1 MQKQK
6 TASAVFFLAHFQGVS
21 AMRVENFIRFSES
34 IKIKKE
40 MRVAG
45 ITVRLLI
52 TDCTGTI
59 YFTDLQFQEGDQL
72 TGYTV
77 HTSKMLT
84 KMQENG
90 QPVPPRHYNGVVR
103 TAETVILFNLGKTS
117 AGLDC
122 YIYPIQDMAAG
133 SIELS
138 QGVGAHKVKFLDP
151 VNAGDELAL
160 KASTRQCLKNGSP
173 TRKDGFYQYSAAWD
187 SKHMVKLE
195 ERKSAR
201 VLFEFQEMQEGGD
214 RL

>member
-1 MQKQK
+1 MMAKN
-6 TASAVFFLAHFQGVS
+6 S
-21 AMRVENFIRFSES
+21 FIRFAETF
-34 IKIKKE
+34 KIKEE
-40 MRVAG
+40 MRVVS
-45 ITVRLLI
+45 ITVRLI
-52 TDCTGTI
+52 IADCTGTI

-90 QPVPPRHYNGVVR
+90 QPVPPRHYNGVVQ

-138 QGVGAHKVKFLDP
+138 QGMGAHKVKFLDP

-160 KASTRQCLKNGSP
+160 KASTRQCLKNGSQTP
-173 TRKDGFYQYSAAWD
+173 KDGFYQYSAAWD
-187 SKHMVKLE
+187 SKHTVKLE

-201 VLFEFQEMQEGGD
+201 VLFEFRIFRNGRILSGCS
-214 RL
+214 LL

>member
-1 MQKQK
+1 MKFSRFAE
-6 TASAVFFLAHFQGVS
+6 T
-21 AMRVENFIRFSES
+21 IRLKSNNH
-34 IKIKKE
+34 
-40 MRVAG
+40 VAG
-45 ITVRLLI
+45 VTVTLKLS
-52 TDCTGTI
+52 DCTGTI
-59 YFTDLQFQEGDQL
+59 YFTDLQLQDGDQL

-84 KMQENG
+84 KMKENG

-122 YIYPIQDMAAG
+122 YIYPIQYMAAG
-133 SIELS
+133 SIEIS
-138 QGVGAHKVKFLDP
+138 QGMGAHKVRFLDS

-160 KASTRQCLKNGSP
+160 KASTRQCIKNGSP

-187 SKHMVKLE
+187 SKYTVKLE

>member
-1 MQKQK
+1 MAKN
-6 TASAVFFLAHFQGVS
+6 S
-21 AMRVENFIRFSES
+21 FIRFAETLM
-34 IKIKKE
+34 IKKE
-40 MRVAG
+40 MRVVS
-45 ITVRLLI
+45 ITVRLMI

-59 YFTDLQFQEGDQL
+59 YFTDLQLQDGDQL

-90 QPVPPRHYNGVVR
+90 QPVPPRYYNGVVR

-133 SIELS
+133 SIEIS
-138 QGVGAHKVKFLDP
+138 QGMGAHKVKFLDP

>member
-1 MQKQK
+1 MAKN
-6 TASAVFFLAHFQGVS
+6 S
-21 AMRVENFIRFSES
+21 FIRFAETLM
-34 IKIKKE
+34 IKKE
-40 MRVAG
+40 MRVVS
-45 ITVRLLI
+45 ITVRLMI

-59 YFTDLQFQEGDQL
+59 YFTDLQLQDGDQL

-103 TAETVILFNLGKTS
+103 TAETVVLFNLGKTS
-117 AGLDC
+117 VGLDC

-133 SIELS
+133 SIEMS
-138 QGVGAHKVKFLDP
+138 QGMGAHKVKFLDS

-160 KASTRQCLKNGSP
+160 KASTRQCIKNGSP

>member
-1 MQKQK
+1 MAKN
-6 TASAVFFLAHFQGVS
+6 S
-21 AMRVENFIRFSES
+21 FIRFAETLM
-34 IKIKKE
+34 IKKG
-40 MRVAG
+40 MRVVS
-45 ITVRLLI
+45 ITVRLMI

-59 YFTDLQFQEGDQL
+59 YFTDLQLQDGNQL

-90 QPVPPRHYNGVVR
+90 QPVLPRHYNGVVR
-103 TAETVILFNLGKTS
+103 TAETVVLFNLGKTS

-122 YIYPIQDMAAG
+122 YIYPMQDMAAG

-138 QGVGAHKVKFLDP
+138 QGMGAHKVRVLDS
-151 VNAGDELAL
+151 VNADDELAL
-160 KASTRQCLKNGSP
+160 KASTRQCLKNGSL

-187 SKHMVKLE
+187 SKHTVKLE

>member
-1 MQKQK
+1 MAKN
-6 TASAVFFLAHFQGVS
+6 S
-21 AMRVENFIRFSES
+21 FIRFAETLM
-34 IKIKKE
+34 IKKE
-40 MRVAG
+40 MRVVS
-45 ITVRLLI
+45 ITVRLMI
-52 TDCTGTI
+52 TDCTGII
-59 YFTDLQFQEGDQL
+59 YFTDMQLQDGDQL

-138 QGVGAHKVKFLDP
+138 QGVGAHKVRFLDP

>member
-1 MQKQK
+1 MAKN
-6 TASAVFFLAHFQGVS
+6 S
-21 AMRVENFIRFSES
+21 FIRFAETLM
-34 IKIKKE
+34 IKKE
-40 MRVAG
+40 MRVVS
-45 ITVRLLI
+45 ITVRLMI

-59 YFTDLQFQEGDQL
+59 YFTDMQLQDGDQL

-122 YIYPIQDMAAG
+122 YIYPIQYMAAG
-133 SIELS
+133 SIEIS
-138 QGVGAHKVKFLDP
+138 QGMGAHKVRFLDS
-151 VNAGDELAL
+151 VNAGDELTL
-160 KASTRQCLKNGSP
+160 KASTRQCLKNGSQTP
-173 TRKDGFYQYSAAWD
+173 KDGFYQYSAAWD
-187 SKHMVKLE
+187 SKHTVKLE

>member
-1 MQKQK
+1 MAKN
-6 TASAVFFLAHFQGVS
+6 S
-21 AMRVENFIRFSES
+21 FIRFAETLM
-34 IKIKKE
+34 IKKE
-40 MRVAG
+40 MRVVS
-45 ITVRLLI
+45 ITVRLMI

-59 YFTDLQFQEGDQL
+59 YFTDLQLQDGDQL

-103 TAETVILFNLGKTS
+103 TAEIVILFNLGKTS

-122 YIYPIQDMAAG
+122 YIYPIQDMSAG

-138 QGVGAHKVKFLDP
+138 QCMGAHRVRFLDS
-151 VNAGDELAL
+151 VNAGDELVL

>member
-1 MQKQK
+1 MAKN
-6 TASAVFFLAHFQGVS
+6 S
-21 AMRVENFIRFSES
+21 FIRFAETLM
-34 IKIKKE
+34 IKKE
-40 MRVAG
+40 MRVVS
-45 ITVRLLI
+45 ITVRLMI
-52 TDCTGTI
+52 TDCTGTV
-59 YFTDLQFQEGDQL
+59 YFTDLQLQDGDQL

-133 SIELS
+133 SIEIS
-138 QGVGAHKVKFLDP
+138 QGMGAHKVRFLDS
-151 VNAGDELAL
+151 VNAGDELTL
-160 KASTRQCLKNGSP
+160 KASTRQCLKNGSQTP
-173 TRKDGFYQYSAAWD
+173 KDGFYQYSAAWD
-187 SKHMVKLE
+187 SKHTVKLE

-201 VLFEFQEMQEGGD
+201 VLFEFQEMQVGGD

>member
-1 MQKQK
+1 MQF
-6 TASAVFFLAHFQGVS
+6 S
-21 AMRVENFIRFSES
+21 RFAETIQ
-34 IKIKKE
+34 IKSDKH
-40 MRVAG
+40 VAG
-45 ITVRLLI
+45 VTVALKLSN
-52 TDCTGTI
+52 CTGTI
-59 YFTDLQFQEGDQL
+59 YFTDLQLQEGDRL

-103 TAETVILFNLGKTS
+103 TAETVVLFNLGKTS
-117 AGLDC
+117 SGLDC

-133 SIELS
+133 SIDLS
-138 QGVGAHKVKFLDP
+138 QGLGAHKVRFLDP

-173 TRKDGFYQYSAAWD
+173 AHKAGFYQYSAAWD
-187 SKHMVKLE
+187 SKHTVKLE

-201 VLFEFQEMQEGGD
+201 VLFEFQEMQDGGE

>member
-1 MQKQK
+1 MKFSRFAETIQLKSNK
-6 TASAVFFLAHFQGVS
+6 HVVGVT
-21 AMRVENFIRFSES
+21 VIL
-34 IKIKKE
+34 KIF
-40 MRVAG
+40 
-45 ITVRLLI
+45 
-52 TDCTGTI
+52 DCTGII
-59 YFTDLQFQEGDQL
+59 YFTDLQLQDGDQL

-122 YIYPIQDMAAG
+122 YIYPIQDMATG
-133 SIELS
+133 SIEIS
-138 QGVGAHKVKFLDP
+138 QGMGAHKVRFLDS
-151 VNAGDELAL
+151 VNAGDELTL
-160 KASTRQCLKNGSP
+160 KASTRQCLKNGSQTP
-173 TRKDGFYQYSAAWD
+173 KDGFYQYSAAWD
-187 SKHMVKLE
+187 SKHTVKLE

>member
-1 MQKQK
+1 MAKN
-6 TASAVFFLAHFQGVS
+6 S
-21 AMRVENFIRFSES
+21 FIRFAETLM
-34 IKIKKE
+34 IKKE
-40 MRVAG
+40 MRVVS
-45 ITVRLLI
+45 ITVRLMI

-59 YFTDLQFQEGDQL
+59 YFTDLQLQDGDQL

-90 QPVPPRHYNGVVR
+90 QPVPPRYYNGVVR

-117 AGLDC
+117 VGLDC

-133 SIELS
+133 SIEMS
-138 QGVGAHKVKFLDP
+138 QGMGAHKVRFLDP
-151 VNAGDELAL
+151 VNAGDELTL
-160 KASTRQCLKNGSP
+160 KASTRQCIKNGSP

>member
-1 MQKQK
+1 MGDK
-6 TASAVFFLAHFQGVS
+6 
-21 AMRVENFIRFSES
+21 NFIRFSES
-34 IKIKKE
+34 VKIKKE
-40 MRVAG
+40 MHVAG
-45 ITVRLLI
+45 VTVRLLI
-52 TDCTGTI
+52 ADCTGTI
-59 YFTDLQFQEGDQL
+59 YFTDLQLQEGDRL

-151 VNAGDELAL
+151 VNAGDELTL

>member
-1 MQKQK
+1 
-6 TASAVFFLAHFQGVS
+6 
-21 AMRVENFIRFSES
+21 MRVENFIRFSES

-52 TDCTGTI
+52 TDCIGTI
-59 YFTDLQFQEGDQL
+59 YFTDLQLQDGDQL

-77 HTSKMLT
+77 HTSKMLMR
-84 KMQENG
+84 MQENG

-122 YIYPIQDMAAG
+122 YIYPMQDMAAG

-138 QGVGAHKVKFLDP
+138 QGMGAHKVRFLDS

-160 KASTRQCLKNGSP
+160 KASTRQCIKNGSP

-187 SKHMVKLE
+187 SKHAVKLE
-195 ERKSAR
+195 EGKSAR

>member
-1 MQKQK
+1 MAKN
-6 TASAVFFLAHFQGVS
+6 S
-21 AMRVENFIRFSES
+21 FIRFAETL
-34 IKIKKE
+34 IIKKE
-40 MRVAG
+40 MRVVS
-45 ITVRLLI
+45 ITIRLMI

-59 YFTDLQFQEGDQL
+59 YFTDLQLQDGDQL

-90 QPVPPRHYNGVVR
+90 QPVLPRHYNGVVR
-103 TAETVILFNLGKTS
+103 TAETVVLFNLGKTS

-138 QGVGAHKVKFLDP
+138 QGMGAHKVMFLDP

-195 ERKSAR
+195 ERKLAR

>member
-1 MQKQK
+1 MAKN
-6 TASAVFFLAHFQGVS
+6 S
-21 AMRVENFIRFSES
+21 FIRFAETLM
-34 IKIKKE
+34 IKKE
-40 MRVAG
+40 MRVVS
-45 ITVRLLI
+45 ITVRLMI

-59 YFTDLQFQEGDQL
+59 YFTDLQLQDGDQL

-133 SIELS
+133 SIEIS
-138 QGVGAHKVKFLDP
+138 QGMGEHKVRFLDS
-151 VNAGDELAL
+151 VNAGDELTL
-160 KASTRQCLKNGSP
+160 KASTRQCLKNGSQTP
-173 TRKDGFYQYSAAWD
+173 KDGFYQYSAAWD

>member
-1 MQKQK
+1 MQF
-6 TASAVFFLAHFQGVS
+6 S
-21 AMRVENFIRFSES
+21 RFADTIQ
-34 IKIKKE
+34 IKSDKH
-40 MRVAG
+40 VAG

-59 YFTDLQFQEGDQL
+59 YFTDLQLQDGDRL

-77 HTSKMLT
+77 HTSGMLA
-84 KMQENG
+84 KFRENG
-90 QPVPPRHYNGVVR
+90 EIVPPRHYNGVVR

-122 YIYPIQDMAAG
+122 YIYPVQDMAAG
-133 SIELS
+133 GIELS
-138 QGVGAHKVKFLDP
+138 QGMGAHKVRFLDP
-151 VNAGDELAL
+151 ASTGDELAL

-201 VLFEFQEMQEGGD
+201 VLFEFQEMQDGGE

>member
-1 MQKQK
+1 MAKN
-6 TASAVFFLAHFQGVS
+6 S
-21 AMRVENFIRFSES
+21 FIRFAETLM
-34 IKIKKE
+34 IKKE
-40 MRVAG
+40 MRVVS
-45 ITVRLLI
+45 ITVRLMI

-59 YFTDLQFQEGDQL
+59 YFTDLQLQDGDQL

-133 SIELS
+133 SIEIS
-138 QGVGAHKVKFLDP
+138 QGMGAHKVKFLDP
-151 VNAGDELAL
+151 VNAGDELTL
-160 KASTRQCLKNGSP
+160 KASTRQCLKNGSQTP
-173 TRKDGFYQYSAAWD
+173 KDGFYQYSAAWD
-187 SKHMVKLE
+187 SKHTVKLE

>member
-1 MQKQK
+1 MAKN
-6 TASAVFFLAHFQGVS
+6 S
-21 AMRVENFIRFSES
+21 FIRFAETLM
-34 IKIKKE
+34 IKKE
-40 MRVAG
+40 MRVVS
-45 ITVRLLI
+45 ITVRLMI

-59 YFTDLQFQEGDQL
+59 YFTDLQLQDGDQL

-133 SIELS
+133 SIEIS
-138 QGVGAHKVKFLDP
+138 QDMGAHKVRFLDS

-160 KASTRQCLKNGSP
+160 KASTRQCIKNGSP

>member
-1 MQKQK
+1 MAKN
-6 TASAVFFLAHFQGVS
+6 S
-21 AMRVENFIRFSES
+21 FIRFAETLM
-34 IKIKKE
+34 IKKE
-40 MRVAG
+40 MRVVS
-45 ITVRLLI
+45 ITVRLMI

-59 YFTDLQFQEGDQL
+59 YFTDLQLQDGDQL

-77 HTSKMLT
+77 HTSKMLK
-84 KMQENG
+84 KMQESG

-133 SIELS
+133 SIEIS
-138 QGVGAHKVKFLDP
+138 QGMGAHKVRFLDS
-151 VNAGDELAL
+151 VNAGDELTL
-160 KASTRQCLKNGSP
+160 KASTRQCLKNGSQTP
-173 TRKDGFYQYSAAWD
+173 KDGFYQYSAAWD
-187 SKHMVKLE
+187 SKHTVKLE

>member
-1 MQKQK
+1 MAKN
-6 TASAVFFLAHFQGVS
+6 S
-21 AMRVENFIRFSES
+21 FIRFAETL
-34 IKIKKE
+34 IIKKE
-40 MRVAG
+40 MRVVS
-45 ITVRLLI
+45 ITIRLMI

-59 YFTDLQFQEGDQL
+59 YFTDLQLQDGDQL

-90 QPVPPRHYNGVVR
+90 QPVLPRHYNGVVR
-103 TAETVILFNLGKTS
+103 TAETVVLFNLGKTS

-138 QGVGAHKVKFLDP
+138 QGMGAHKVMFLDP